1 MRNNEKFYLMQKKK
15 FMNAVN
21 KFEYK
26 VNMMCREQIILMWK
40 LILSMQRNRF
50 DYCEIQTQKSIQIY
64 HLNLEYRISLRVL

>member
-26 VNMMCREQIILMWK
+26 VNMMCREQILLMQK
-40 LILSMQRNRF
+40 YILSMQKNKF
-50 DYCEIQTQKSIQIY
+50 VHCEI
-64 HLNLEYRISLRVL
+64 